1 MGERKVIA
9 KNKRAYHDYFIEE
22 TYVAGIVLQ
31 GSEVKSVRA
40 GKISLKES
48 FARVKDEEVFLH
60 NMHISPYEYSRLA
73 EQEPRR
79 TRKLLLRKA
88 EIRRLIGKIK
98 EKGYTLIPLEVYF
111 SGKVAKI
118 ELGLAKR
125 KKLYDKRR
133 IIAEKT
139 AQREVERTLKE
150 RVKGGK

>member
-40 GKISLKES
+40 GKVSLKES

-73 EQEPRR
+73 EQEPKR

-88 EIRRLIGKIK
+88 EIQRLIGKIK

-139 AQREVERTLKE
+139 AQREMEKALKE
-150 RVKGGK
+150 KQK